1 MEEGNPF
8 TLKRFAPLSFPF
20 QIVRLFQL
28 GFGTGMD
35 DSYEELPWSP
45 HPETVA
51 WLESLPFPPGR
62 SAPALP
68 TSRQDWELVERYRL
82 LVTSINHV
90 AQWENAR
97 LQQEKQQWEQR
108 SELLSVVLIQ
118 RAKGSQ
124 R

>member
-1 MEEGNPF
+1 
-8 TLKRFAPLSFPF
+8 
-20 QIVRLFQL
+20 
-28 GFGTGMD
+28 MD

-45 HPETVA
+45 QPETVA
-51 WLESLPFPPGR
+51 WLKSLPLPPGR

-82 LVTSINHV
+82 LVASINHV

-97 LQQEKQQWEQR
+97 LQQEKQQWDQR
-108 SELLSVVLIQ
+108 SELTGLCVVLVDE
-118 RAKGSQ
+118 RGSQ